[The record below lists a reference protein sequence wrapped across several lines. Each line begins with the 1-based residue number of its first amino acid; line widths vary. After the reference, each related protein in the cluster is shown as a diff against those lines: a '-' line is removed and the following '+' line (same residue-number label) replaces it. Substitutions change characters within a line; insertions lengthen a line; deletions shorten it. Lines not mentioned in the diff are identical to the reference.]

1 MTKRR
6 VTNQDL
12 ADMLAAMAKR
22 LDVVEAEA
30 KVAKWVLRLIGVMM
44 ATVLGTVINHF
55 VKGRE

>member
-1 MTKRR
+1 
-6 VTNQDL
+6 
-12 ADMLAAMAKR
+12 MLAAMAKR